1 MTEAE
6 SAGVLNSEQVGFI
19 SEFTLEL
26 QAVFYFILFC
36 NLLAFYLFFPKF
48 QWCKTV
54 VTFTDK
60 FRWVVMRLPLEVICL
75 VSF

>member
-60 FRWVVMRLPLEVICL
+60 FTWVVMRLPLEVICL